1 MIRHQLIFIV
11 IIYCKTQ
18 NR

>member
-1 MIRHQLIFIV
+1 MIIHQLIFIV